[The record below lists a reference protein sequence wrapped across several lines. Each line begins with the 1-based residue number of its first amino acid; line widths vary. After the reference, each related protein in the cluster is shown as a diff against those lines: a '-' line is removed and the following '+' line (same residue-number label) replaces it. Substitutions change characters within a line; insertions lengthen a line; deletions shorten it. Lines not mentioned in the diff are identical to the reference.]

1 MAQLTN
7 IFLSSQRS
15 AQSISVDNRSSV
27 IRSNRSIIT
36 TGRGLTPANIFT
48 LPSDRQS
55 ESGRQDDLKQVSA
68 STLNRIPRVVG
79 RCVTG
84 GVVIDRYVKPGTS
97 PTETSYIIALS
108 HTTLTVPFNQIPI
121 DADFTQY
128 SDLRADGDRTGGSLG
143 FCVTQIEFSS
153 NNSAPI
159 RGHNCCVSGTPQIF
173 YNGSLCVFGSNGVV
187 VGLADVEDYKA
198 DPGSYKTI
206 NSNFKVA
213 IYQGHT
219 SGYNQIFP
227 RTNSKTGGQ
236 SHATPGDPANAFGRI
251 PGDSD
256 MAGLVFAVITVKDDP
271 DLDING
277 LGEWKFGLDNSTNYL
292 PADNLNTVERFNN
305 PSNIL
310 KSYLTDTRYGV
321 GINPDFLDDD
331 SFEEWRVNCDLDV
344 FNGSAYGINPG
355 QWIYYDPDNSLGT
368 PTSDRFMETNNAI
381 NSSLTVGENI
391 KRITQSGLAQLHWD
405 HETQVFRVIQSRG
418 VRIPDIDQLFNFNS
432 NNIMGEIN
440 ITSGDFFNLPT
451 YATVTYPDR
460 RLNSDSNAIRMEVS
474 EEDRLQNE
482 PENGVQF
489 TFPMI
494 NGRARAQTMANI
506 SLYENR
512 NDEVIEFTGDYT
524 TRDTRVGEYVTITD
538 DHQGLDKQVIRLIK
552 ITEDLTPEGGL
563 IYKYQAK
570 KYSDRPYQPQVY
582 SDDPNGTGENFMEST
597 DQQIRVKELVEFYGV
612 GVNDGIGKRYVY
624 DYGNDPTNTTPLN
637 NNPTPEILPWDDY
650 EMQKYGSNSA
660 GGWIGVTLEANKA
673 YHNAVKITVRRTD
686 ADYWS
691 PEYAGHTL
699 IVPGVID
706 GDPGF
711 SGNRSITYRTTIT
724 DNLIPQADQDIG
736 PLWRFGQSGD
746 YDVEVESFYN
756 QSYPY
761 EYSNK
766 WTGTI
771 NVDTWTETVGGFT
784 TLPDGDTII
793 KHSGTGTT
801 LQDLGKLKEDQYYV
815 TVTGTVTIGDTY
827 NNGSVDLPLNQ
838 PGYIATSQTQDL
850 PPINIGGVSI
860 TGSVRYVNHTTDVAL
875 PFEIPPIPVSGD
887 TTRSTVDPLYAYNI
901 RNISAT
907 ANQPANRIQPG
918 ATYEISAKVPLEVWS
933 ERSTYPGQATL
944 SLSTETE
951 VYWQEIDPITGT
963 DQKPDGQPAN
973 RYPIKGT
980 TVDNIKM
987 TISNNSRMRPE

>member
-108 HTTLTVPFNQIPI
+108 HTHVTTPFSL
-121 DADFTQY
+121 Y
-128 SDLRADGDRTGGSLG
+128 GGLRDLRDNGLG
-143 FCVTQIEFSS
+143 TKVLSYCVTQIELSSS
-153 NNSAPI
+153 NSVPI
-159 RGHNCCVSGTPQIF
+159 RGHNCCNNGTPQIF
-173 YNGSLCVFGSNGVV
+173 YNGSLCVFGSQGVV

-198 DPGSYKTI
+198 DPGNYKTI

-213 IYQGHT
+213 VYQGST
-219 SGYNQIFP
+219 SSENQIFP
-227 RTNSKTGGQ
+227 
-236 SHATPGDPANAFGRI
+236 PGVNRPASDYARI
-251 PGDSD
+251 PSGTNL
-256 MAGLVFAVITVKDDP
+256 AGMVFAVITVKDDP

-277 LGEWKFGLDNSTNYL
+277 LGEWKFGLDNSENYL
-292 PADNLNTVERFNN
+292 PADNPTTLERFNN

-310 KSYLTDTRYGV
+310 KAYLTDTRYGV

-331 SFEEWRVNCDLDV
+331 SFEEWRINCDLDV
-344 FNGSAYGINPG
+344 FNGAAYGTNPG
-355 QWIYYDPDNSLGT
+355 QWIYYDPDNSNPDS
-368 PTSDRFMETNNAI
+368 PTVDRFMETNNAI

-418 VRIPDIDQLFNFNS
+418 VRIPDIDQLFNFNT
-432 NNIMGEIN
+432 NNVMGEIN

-512 NDEVIEFTGDYT
+512 NDEIIEFTGDYT
-524 TRDTRVGEYVTITD
+524 TRDTKVGEYVTITD
-538 DHQGLDKQVIRLIK
+538 DHQGLDKQVVRLIK

-597 DQQIRVKELVEFYGV
+597 DQSIRVKEVVVWNGDGTGEKYSYTYSGDATQ
-612 GVNDGIGKRYVY
+612 GSRSQSGADINDKE
-624 DYGNDPTNTTPLN
+624 N
-637 NNPTPEILPWDDY
+637 
-650 EMQKYGSNSA
+650 YGSNT
-660 GGWIGVTLEANKA
+660 GGCWVGFTIEATKA
-673 YHNAVKITVRRTD
+673 YHNAVKITVKRTD
-686 ADYWS
+686 SDYWS
-691 PEYAGHTL
+691 PEYRGHTL

-711 SGNRSITYRTTIT
+711 SGNRRIVIRSSVTRTQSQV
-724 DNLIPQADQDIG
+724 DD
-736 PLWRFGQSGD
+736 LWRFGQSGQ
-746 YDVEVESFYN
+746 YTFEVESFYN

-761 EYSNK
+761 EYSNT
-766 WTGTI
+766 WSDTI
-771 NVDTWTETVGGFT
+771 NVNTWTETVGGFT

-793 KHSGTGTT
+793 EHSGTGTT
-801 LQDLGKLKEDQYYV
+801 LQDLGKLVEDQYYV
-815 TVTGTVTIGDTY
+815 TVSGTVTIGD
-827 NNGSVDLPLNQ
+827 NDPSKPEFPLQ
-838 PGYIATSQTQDL
+838 PGFIATGAI
-850 PPINIGGVSI
+850 PGVGVTEYSGVTI
-860 TGSVRYVNHTTDVAL
+860 TGSVTYANHTTDVAL
-875 PFEIPPIPVSGD
+875 PFEMPPDPANGD
-887 TTRSTVDPLYAYNI
+887 TTRTTFDPLYAYNI
-901 RNISAT
+901 RNINSGASL
-907 ANQPANRIQPG
+907 NPSQLQPG
-918 ATYEISAKVPLEVWS
+918 GTYKLTGKVPLEVWS

-944 SLSTETE
+944 SLDSDQGVTWVVVNNNGNPTGYYHSLE
-951 VYWQEIDPITGT
+951 VTFT
-963 DQKPDGQPAN
+963 DL
-973 RYPIKGT
+973 
-980 TVDNIKM
+980 KM